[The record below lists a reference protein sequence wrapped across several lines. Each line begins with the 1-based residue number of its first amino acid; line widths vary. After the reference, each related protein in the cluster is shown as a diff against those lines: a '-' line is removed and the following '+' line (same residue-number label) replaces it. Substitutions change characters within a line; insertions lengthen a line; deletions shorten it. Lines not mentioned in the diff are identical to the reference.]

1 MVAEIDFYFKAFDRI
16 IEKHQLEKIKTI
28 GDAYMCVSGMSM
40 KNEKSA
46 SQMVLAALEIPEFLE
61 KTAIEKKKKGQ
72 LFFEARIGLHTG
84 PVVAGIVGIKK
95 FAFDLWGDT
104 VNTASRMEQNGA
116 EKKVNISEST
126 YQLVKDH
133 FGCEHRGKVMV
144 KHIGEIDMYF
154 VSEKK

>member
-1 MVAEIDFYFKAFDRI
+1 
-16 IEKHQLEKIKTI
+16 
-28 GDAYMCVSGMSM
+28 MSV

-46 SQMVLAALEIPEFLE
+46 SQMVLAALEIQEFLE
-61 KTAIEKKKKGQ
+61 DIAFDKKSKGQ
-72 LFFEARIGLHTG
+72 LYFEARIGLHTG

-95 FAFDLWGDT
+95 FAFDIWGDT

-126 YQLVKDH
+126 YQLVKNNFD
-133 FGCEHRGKVMV
+133 CEHRGKVMV

-154 VSEKK
+154 VTKKVEHN